1 MENQIKFYTLNQLYM
16 IYDFMR
22 LILFFD
28 LPVVTK
34 EDRRIYTQF
43 RKYLIQNGYMMMQYS
58 VYCKIFANREAAV
71 KHVNILQRNLPNSG
85 QIRLL
90 LVTEKQYSKIEIIV
104 GGKSTQEKVVNADSF
119 IKI

>member
-1 MENQIKFYTLNQLYM
+1 MT
-16 IYDFMR
+16 YDFMR

-28 LPVVTK
+28 LPVITK
-34 EDRRIYTQF
+34 EQRKIYIQF
-43 RKYLIQNGYMMMQYS
+43 RKFLIKNGYIMMQYS

-71 KHVNILQRNLPNSG
+71 KHVGVLGKNVPKSG
-85 QIRLL
+85 QIRIL

-104 GGKSTQEKVVNADSF
+104 GGKSLQGELVNGDSF

>member
-1 MENQIKFYTLNQLYM
+1 M
-16 IYDFMR
+16 IYEFMR

-28 LPVVTK
+28 LPVTTK
-34 EDRRIYTQF
+34 KDRKTYAQF

-71 KHVNILQRNLPNSG
+71 KHVANLEKSVPKKG

-90 LVTEKQYSKIEIIV
+90 LVTEKQFAKIEIIT
-104 GGKSTQEKVVNADSF
+104 GGKSMQETIVNSDSF

>member
-1 MENQIKFYTLNQLYM
+1 MT
-16 IYDFMR
+16 YDFMR

-34 EDRRIYTQF
+34 EQRKIYAQF
-43 RKYLIQNGYMMMQYS
+43 RKFLIKNGYIMMQYS

-71 KHVNILQRNLPNSG
+71 KHVGVLGKNVPKSG
-85 QIRLL
+85 QIRIL

-104 GGKSTQEKVVNADSF
+104 VSIPMVESHFVQ
-119 IKI
+119 

>member
-1 MENQIKFYTLNQLYM
+1 MT
-16 IYDFMR
+16 YDFMR

-28 LPVVTK
+28 LPVITK
-34 EDRRIYTQF
+34 EQRKIYAQF
-43 RKYLIQNGYMMMQYS
+43 RKFLIKNGYIMMQYS

-71 KHVNILQRNLPNSG
+71 KHVGVLGKNVPKSG
-85 QIRLL
+85 QIRIL

-104 GGKSTQEKVVNADSF
+104 GGKSLQEELVNEDSF

>member
-1 MENQIKFYTLNQLYM
+1 MT
-16 IYDFMR
+16 YDFMR

-34 EDRRIYTQF
+34 EQRKIYAQF
-43 RKYLIQNGYMMMQYS
+43 RKFLIKNGYIMMQYS

-71 KHVNILQRNLPNSG
+71 KHVGVLGKNVPKSG
-85 QIRLL
+85 QIRIL
-90 LVTEKQYSKIEIIV
+90 LVTEKQYSKIEIII
-104 GGKSTQEKVVNADSF
+104 GGKSLQEELVNEDSF

>member
-1 MENQIKFYTLNQLYM
+1 
-16 IYDFMR
+16 MR

-34 EDRRIYTQF
+34 TDKRNYALF
-43 RKYLIQNGYMMMQYS
+43 RKYLIQNGYMMMQFS
-58 VYCKIFANREAAV
+58 VYCKIFANRDGAV
-71 KHVNILQRNLPNSG
+71 KHAAMLYRNIPPKG

-90 LVTEKQYSKIEIIV
+90 LITEKQYAKIEIIS
-104 GGKSTQEKVVNADSF
+104 GGKSLQEEIVNSDSF

>member
-1 MENQIKFYTLNQLYM
+1 
-16 IYDFMR
+16 MR
-22 LILFFD
+22 IILLFD

-34 EDRRIYTQF
+34 KDRHAYNLF

-58 VYCKIFANREAAV
+58 VYCKIFPNRDAAV
-71 KHVNILQRNLPNSG
+71 KHVATLEKNVPKKG
-85 QIRLL
+85 QIRIL

-104 GGKSTQEKVVNADSF
+104 GGKSKQELIVNEESF

>member
-1 MENQIKFYTLNQLYM
+1 M

-34 EDRRIYTQF
+34 QDRKIYATF
-43 RKYLIQNGYMMMQYS
+43 RKYLIKNGYLMMQYS
-58 VYCKIFANREAAV
+58 VYCKMFANREAAV
-71 KHVNILQRNLPNSG
+71 KHVNLLEKNVPKKG
-85 QIRLL
+85 QIRIL
-90 LVTEKQYSKIEIIV
+90 LVTEKQYSKIEVIV
-104 GGKSTQEKVVNADSF
+104 GGKSNQEQILNSEFF